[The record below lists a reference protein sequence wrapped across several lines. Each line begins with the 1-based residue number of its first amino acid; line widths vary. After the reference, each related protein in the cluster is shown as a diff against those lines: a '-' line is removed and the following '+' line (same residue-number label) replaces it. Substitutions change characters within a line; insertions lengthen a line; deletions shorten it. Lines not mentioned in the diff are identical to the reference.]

1 MAKYPI
7 KMLKDE
13 EGTPFVPLVSA
24 DSVYVDADTT
34 FQDSLD
40 KKLEITNLKGSDSV
54 SITKQGN
61 DATFEVNFGA
71 ANNIIDNL
79 NTTVAGQGSLDARQG
94 NVLKNMIP
102 AIADNLTTT
111 DANKVLS
118 ANQGKVLGERTVKNG
133 GTTGQVLK
141 KASDNDYDLEW
152 GDAADPNAIVGDGS
166 ITSIIELTY
175 EEYKALE
182 AAGNVDPNTEY
193 HITDAQSTISKLQ
206 ETLDGLQSQLNEI
219 KSTYLPLSGGSL
231 TGDLAVS
238 SSFPIIRLRDTI
250 NTHDVTPSTSVFP
263 ALLWVDKDYKAM
275 GRLELIEANDGS
287 RVMSLY
293 ALKPGST
300 SGGSFFKVGWDSSG
314 NKISTLDGPLTIYD
328 NLVVNGS
335 ITVGSGF
342 GKKYTFKQTI
352 TLTTEWQDTG
362 IMYNSMPAG
371 EYIVF
376 MTGIYDTNKG
386 WQSDNRYVGLM
397 TWYTGGTNSSE
408 RYEIALHSGGHAH
421 NGYEIQLSTL
431 SHANGR
437 TTLQIKSNIAFTR
450 PTEVTFVFTKI

>member
-24 DSVYVDADTT
+24 DSVYIDADTT

-94 NVLKNMIP
+94 SVLKNMIP

-206 ETLDGLQSQLNEI
+206 ETLDSLQRQLDTL
-219 KSTYLPLSGGSL
+219 KSTYLPLAGGTITGSL
-231 TGDLAVS
+231 NINKG
-238 SSFPIIRLRDTI
+238 ITI
-250 NTHDVTPSTSVFP
+250 
-263 ALLWVDKDYKAM
+263 
-275 GRLELIEANDGS
+275 GE
-287 RVMSLY
+287 
-293 ALKPGST
+293 
-300 SGGSFFKVGWDSSG
+300 
-314 NKISTLDGPLTIYD
+314 
-328 NLVVNGS
+328 
-335 ITVGSGF
+335 GF
-342 GKKYTFKQTI
+342 GKKYTFTRSVTI
-352 TLTTEWQDTG
+352 TTEWQDTG
-362 IMYNSMPAG
+362 ITYVDLPTG
-371 EYIVF
+371 VYIVY
-376 MTGIYDTNKG
+376 MTGIWDTNKD
-386 WQSDNRYVGLM
+386 WQSGNI
-397 TWYTGGTNSSE
+397 YTGLLSWFKESTNNNE
-408 RYEIALHSGGHAH
+408 RYEIALHTGGHAH
-421 NGYEIQLSTL
+421 NGYTIQLATL
-431 SHANGR
+431 GHFSGT
-437 TTLQIKSNIAFTR
+437 TTLQIKSSTAFTR
-450 PTEVTFVFTKI
+450 ATDIRFVFTKIQ